1 VTGWDASGTPRP
13 NDWHTR
19 LDTVHVGHRV
29 FARGQ
34 NRWQTV
40 VIITLA
46 LGLAFG
52 AGILQDPR
60 ILPVVL
66 RVVVGPWAIVMLWVL
81 LVGRGRIQITT
92 EHVYIR
98 KILRTR
104 TIPRE
109 QIAKVLYVGK
119 RTGGLRRTGYVAL
132 LAADGEPL
140 WQSPA
145 HIWRPETIEA
155 LLHTGQESVRIDQL
169 SRSRGRELFP
179 KVFKADVPALI
190 KRILLGTVLI
200 VVTLVVA
207 FLIFSAIL
215 FYS

>member
-1 VTGWDASGTPRP
+1 MTGWDANSAPRQ

-29 FARGQ
+29 FARGM
-34 NRWQTV
+34 NRWQTIV
-40 VIITLA
+40 VITLA
-46 LGLAFG
+46 LGTAFG

-81 LVGRGRIQITT
+81 LVGRGRIQITN
-92 EHVYIR
+92 EHLYIR
-98 KILRTR
+98 KIFRTR
-104 TIPRE
+104 VIARE
-109 QIAKVLYVGK
+109 QIAQVLSVGK

-132 LAADGEPL
+132 IQADGKPL
-140 WQSPA
+140 WQSA
-145 HIWRPETIEA
+145 GHIWRPGTIEA
-155 LLHTGQESVRIDQL
+155 LLHTGREAVRIDQL
-169 SRSRGRELFP
+169 SRRQGREMFP
-179 KVFKADVPALI
+179 KVFKVDVPALI
-190 KRILLGTVLI
+190 KRVLLATLLI